1 MKNSFLKNYPSKT
14 KKTTPISN
22 SHAKKMKGGLNKRDK
37 DKTFKQAVMAMI
49 ENDKTE
55 VSIISYD
62 SLKGF
67 IFKIKIPGALDKDIE
82 FYRLYKNRRY
92 RVTCLILKFAI
103 LTSSNVN
110 NSLPKINIG
119 GEEIY
124 KETMTESE
132 LTNEATLQQFI
143 YSKTLE
149 PNGKYICPAIAFCGI
164 LPANTIDILL
174 SKSPESSKETI
185 ILKYVKENTNGYTL
199 GAIAMELAQG
209 ENEEDELKPLSKC
222 GHGSIYNECYITFI
236 AELLVLF
243 VKCKVINCDANIN
256 NGLLNQTGTEGLLID
271 FGSGV
276 LFDDNHSINGIKDS
290 VSNLDVAKIKRIYN
304 ERPATSVTGV
314 QSGQTQTIFSSVF
327 TTMQRTLSTALEP
340 NIVDNYILDL
350 TKIINLVETDLWYDD
365 AVTYANISNIIKFMS
380 TFDYAY
386 NVSLFPD
393 QITLPQMNHVITY
406 LYDENWTKEY
416 KYGEYDANGNPG
428 FMDTHIN
435 YKYSRIIK
443 KFRELIQTNIDVA
456 GRNITSERAITG
468 MRDSDS
474 LYSSPLDRPVDGSS
488 KKTRIKGGVGKK
500 SKRKNS
506 TKRNKYSK

>member
-1 MKNSFLKNYPSKT
+1 MKKSFLKKSPSKT
-14 KKTTPISN
+14 
-22 SHAKKMKGGLNKRDK
+22 KKMKGGLNKRDK
-37 DKTFKQAVMAMI
+37 HKTFEQAVMAMI

-67 IFKIKIPGALDKDIE
+67 IFKIKIPNAVDKDIE

-103 LTSSNVN
+103 VTSSNVN
-110 NSLPKINIG
+110 NSLPTINMG

-132 LTNEATLQQFI
+132 LTKEARLQQFI

-149 PNGKYICPAIAFCGI
+149 PNGKYICPSIAFCGI

-185 ILKYVKENTNGYTL
+185 ILKYVKENTNGYRL
-199 GAIAMELAQG
+199 GVIAMELAQG
-209 ENEEDELKPLSKC
+209 ENEDDELKPLSQF
-222 GHGSIYNECYITFI
+222 GRGSIYNECYITFI

-276 LFDDNHSINGIKDS
+276 LFDDHHSINGIKDS
-290 VSNLDVAKIKRIYN
+290 VCNLDVAKIKRIYN
-304 ERPATSVTGV
+304 ERPSTSVSSVTGV
-314 QSGQTQTIFSSVF
+314 QSGQTQTMFSSVF

-340 NIVDNYILDL
+340 NIVDNYVLDL
-350 TKIINLVETDLWYDD
+350 TKIINLVETDIWYDD

-406 LYDENWTKEY
+406 LYGENWTKEY
-416 KYGEYDANGNPG
+416 KYGEYDVNGNPG

-456 GRNITSERAITG
+456 GRNLTSERAITG

-474 LYSSPLDRPVDGSS
+474 LYSSPLDKPVDGSQMRS
-488 KKTRIKGGVGKK
+488 KKTRIDGGVGKK

-506 TKRNKYSK
+506 TKRKKHSE